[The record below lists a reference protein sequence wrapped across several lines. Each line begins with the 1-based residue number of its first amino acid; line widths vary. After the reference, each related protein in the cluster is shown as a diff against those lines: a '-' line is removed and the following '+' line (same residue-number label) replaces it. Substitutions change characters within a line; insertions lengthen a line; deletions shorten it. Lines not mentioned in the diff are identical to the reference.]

1 MPVDQDK
8 EQTDLDTVQ
17 IEQDRGWV
25 GLDKGPTGW

>member
-1 MPVDQDK
+1 MPVDLDK
-8 EQTDLDTVQ
+8 ERTGLGMVQ